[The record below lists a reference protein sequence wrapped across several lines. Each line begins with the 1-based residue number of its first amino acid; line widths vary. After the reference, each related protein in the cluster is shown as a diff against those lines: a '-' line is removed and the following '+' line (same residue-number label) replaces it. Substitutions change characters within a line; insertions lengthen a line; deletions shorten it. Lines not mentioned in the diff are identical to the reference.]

1 VEDKVLEEIQF
12 QQKAAKHDS
21 NSPLFLIREKEMEMS
36 GRVLA
41 AKQEAE
47 RTVAEGRRKAAE
59 IISKAE
65 TEAEA
70 MARDHEVKRIAD
82 AEKEAATTRAALAGE
97 TAPLDVLIAERHD
110 KAVAAVV
117 EIVSSL

>member
-1 VEDKVLEEIQF
+1 MEDRVLEELQL
-12 QQKAAKHDS
+12 QHAATKHDS

-47 RTVAEGRRKAAE
+47 RTVAEARRKAAE
-59 IISKAE
+59 IIGKAE

-70 MARDHEVKRIAD
+70 LAHEHEVKRIAD
-82 AEKEAATTRAALAGE
+82 AESQAAKTKSEFAGEAAPIQA
-97 TAPLDVLIAERHD
+97 LIAERHG

-117 EIVSSL
+117 DMVTGS

>member
-1 VEDKVLEEIQF
+1 MEDRVLEELQL
-12 QQKAAKHDS
+12 QHNATKHDS

-65 TEAEA
+65 AEAETL
-70 MARDHEVKRIAD
+70 ARDHEVTRIGD
-82 AEKEAATTRAALAGE
+82 AEAQAAKTRAGLAAE
-97 TAPLDVLIAERHD
+97 SAPLEALIAERHD

-117 EIVSSL
+117 DMVTDS